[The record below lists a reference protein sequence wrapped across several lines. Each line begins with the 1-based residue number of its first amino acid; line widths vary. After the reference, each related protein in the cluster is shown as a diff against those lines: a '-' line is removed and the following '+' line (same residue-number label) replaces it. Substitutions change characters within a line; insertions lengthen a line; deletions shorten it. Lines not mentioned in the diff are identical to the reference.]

1 MHELYSIGLR
11 PAFFVPLIVLFVFAA
26 WGTPMLMHGKRL
38 QRQAIHDKKGYFPEW
53 EGEGYRTLGYVAL
66 SLAGVVALVASLM
79 FIPYE
84 WKYAQMYRVSGEV
97 TRVSNVFQD
106 ASGQVTGT
114 PVVEL
119 DSLDVPVEVE
129 NQRAVG
135 LEGKDVTLTC
145 TLNWRYAAADRLV
158 CDLFEVTSHE

>member
-1 MHELYSIGLR
+1 MNELYSIGLR
-11 PAFFVPLIVLFVFAA
+11 PAFFVPLIIIVALAIA
-26 WGTPMLMHGKRL
+26 GAPLLISGKRI
-38 QRQAIHDKKGYFPEW
+38 QKKAIAAKKTYFPEW
-53 EGEGYRTLGYVAL
+53 EGEGLRIFGYVLISCAAAV
-66 SLAGVVALVASLM
+66 LAVALVA
-79 FIPYE
+79 FIPYQ

-97 TRVSNVFQD
+97 TRVSNVLQD
-106 ASGQVTGT
+106 ASGQLTSV

-119 DSLDVPVEVE
+119 DSLPVPVEVE

-158 CDLFEVTSHE
+158 CDLFEVTGDE